1 MDHDWQNQ
9 RDMTPGEYKRTI
21 AALGLNTAQA
31 GRWLGIG
38 TRTAYRYRD
47 GESEIP
53 EAHVLLLRAAIHYGI
68 KPVVPRWIPPRRPV
82 VAEHPTPP
90 TA

>member
-1 MDHDWQNQ
+1 MDHNWQQ
-9 RDMTPGEYKRTI
+9 DRAISPGEYRRLIKQ
-21 AALGLNTAQA
+21 LGLNTAQA

-53 EAHVLLLRAAIHYGI
+53 AAHVLLLRAAIAHDI
-68 KPVVPRWIPPRRPV
+68 KPLVPRWVKPSNGSG
-82 VAEHPTPP
+82 
-90 TA
+90 

>member
-1 MDHDWQNQ
+1 MDNDWQNQ
-9 RDMTPGEYKRTI
+9 RSMAPGEYRRTI
-21 AALGLNTAQA
+21 AQLGLNTAQA

-53 EAHVLLLRAAIHYGI
+53 EAHVLLLRAALRYNIE
-68 KPVVPRWIPPRRPV
+68 PVVPPWQRPRSV
-82 VAEHPTPP
+82 VAEHPTPTTP
-90 TA
+90 

>member
-1 MDHDWQNQ
+1 MDNDWQT
-9 RDMTPGEYKRTI
+9 RRSMAPGEYKRAI
-21 AALGLNTAQA
+21 AQLGLNTAQA

-53 EAHVLLLRAAIHYGI
+53 EAHVLLIRAAVAYGI
-68 KPVVPRWIPPRRPV
+68 TPVVPRWKPPRSV
-82 VAEHPTPP
+82 VADHQAPTIS
-90 TA
+90 